1 MNINL
6 GSLFINNEGSNMM
19 QQIQQA
25 DNGEIKEALLNGKVA
40 DIKSLLPG
48 MLFEGDVADINSLQ
62 VKIILDNSSVLNASM
77 KEAVNLNIGDH
88 VIFQVKE
95 NSGSKLVIKPFQS
108 DEGSAVITK
117 ALNTSGITIN
127 EKNVAVVKELM
138 AQGQPLDKNTIMNTV
153 RLFNRFPEAELTD
166 IIALKKHDI
175 PVTADNVAMYKA
187 YSEGN
192 ANISASLVNVADDVP
207 KVIENILSESDN
219 SQTINVVSDILD
231 IIMPEEP
238 SDAINPYDNN
248 LAVHESENVQATE
261 DIKIGQELQEDEK
274 FQVISKEHSEVQMG
288 ETVQNDSKTYE
299 PKVQEQQ
306 YTDKKDA
313 VVSEDGKVIKSVIIK
328 ESTEQ
333 QQSTKIFEPQE
344 KQVQEYSRVEN
355 SISKNMKIPTETF
368 TKVLKEMPSEMS
380 KETPSEILKETPSEI
395 SKGMPAEISRGMPAE
410 ISKGMPS
417 EISKG
422 MQSEISKEMPLEISR
437 EISSQI
443 SRELLS
449 EISKETHAQIPATN
463 EDKLAPA
470 IKIFENIAEK
480 VDEDKSIDMKSVKQD
495 IIKIFEEA
503 EPEQRK
509 IMAESE
515 PFKKLVHNAIKKNM
529 FIKPDIIRE
538 SDNPKEE
545 IGKLY
550 EKVREQLEKLSE
562 SVKDAVTKG
571 VLNEKQSSTLLN
583 NIKTANQN
591 FNFMNELNHMA
602 SYIQI
607 PVKFTGQEAAGELYV
622 YNRNVKKTVE
632 EGISAFLHFDLEN
645 LGVTDIRINL
655 KNKGLRIGFE
665 LNDEVSVKLV
675 EEHIDELICR
685 LKEKGYSVNCSVE
698 HKDKTENNSLE
709 RIFEQDK
716 KQVSIKRYTLDIR
729 T

>member
-6 GSLFINNEGSNMM
+6 GSLFINNEGGNMM
-19 QQIQQA
+19 QQIQQT
-25 DNGEIKEALLNGKVA
+25 DNGEIKEALLNGKIT

-48 MLFEGDVADINSLQ
+48 MLFEGDVADIKNLQ
-62 VKIILDNSSVLNASM
+62 VKIILDNNSVLNASM
-77 KEAVNLNIGDH
+77 KEAVNLNIGEH

-108 DEGSAVITK
+108 DEGSAVISK

-138 AQGQPLDKNTIMNTV
+138 AQGQPLDKNTIMDTV
-153 RLFNRFPEAELTD
+153 RLFNKFPEAELTE
-166 IIALKKHDI
+166 IIELKKHDI
-175 PVTADNVAMYKA
+175 PVTSDNIAMYKA

-192 ANISASLVNVADDVP
+192 ANISENLANVADDVP

-219 SQTINVVSDILD
+219 SQTMNVVSDILD
-231 IIMPEEP
+231 IIMPEES
-238 SDAINPYDNN
+238 SDAINPYDNMV
-248 LAVHESENVQATE
+248 AVNESENVQVSG
-261 DIKIGQELQEDEK
+261 DIKTGQELQENEK
-274 FQVISKEHSEVQMG
+274 FQPVSKEHSEVQMG

-299 PKVQEQQ
+299 PKVQEQR
-306 YTDKKDA
+306 YSDKIHEA
-313 VVSEDGKVIKSVIIK
+313 VVSEDGKVIKSVISK

-333 QQSTKIFEPQE
+333 QSIKISEPQE
-344 KQVQEYSRVEN
+344 IQVKEYDRVD
-355 SISKNMKIPTETF
+355 SASKSMQIPTETF

-380 KETPSEILKETPSEI
+380 KEIPSEMLKEMPSEMI
-395 SKGMPAEISRGMPAE
+395 KEMPSEMSKE
-410 ISKGMPS
+410 MPS
-417 EISKG
+417 EISKEIPSEVLEEIP
-422 MQSEISKEMPLEISR
+422 SEIT
-437 EISSQI
+437 
-443 SRELLS
+443 
-449 EISKETHAQIPATN
+449 KETPAQVPVTN
-463 EDKLAPA
+463 EDKLASA
-470 IKIFENIAEK
+470 IKFFENIAEK
-480 VDEDKSIDMKSVKQD
+480 VEKDKNIDMKSVKQH
-495 IIKIFEEA
+495 ILKIFEES

-509 IMAESE
+509 VMAESE

-550 EKVREQLEKLSE
+550 EKVKVQLERLSE
-562 SVKDAVTKG
+562 SVKDAVAKG
-571 VLNEKQSSTLLN
+571 MLNEKQSSTLLN
-583 NIKTANQN
+583 NIKTTNQN
-591 FNFMNELNHMA
+591 LNFMNELNHMA

-655 KNKGLRIGFE
+655 KDKGLRIGFE
-665 LNDEVSVKLV
+665 LGDVVSVKLV
-675 EEHIDELICR
+675 EKHIDELLSR

-698 HKDKTENNSLE
+698 HKDKTDNNSLE
-709 RIFEQDK
+709 KIFEQDK

>member
-1 MNINL
+1 
-6 GSLFINNEGSNMM
+6 NMM
-19 QQIQQA
+19 QQIQQT
-25 DNGEIKEALLNGKVA
+25 DNGEIKEALLNGKIA

-48 MLFEGDVADINSLQ
+48 MLFEGDVADIKNLQ
-62 VKIILDNSSVLNASM
+62 VKIILDNNSVLNASM
-77 KEAVNLNIGDH
+77 KEAVNLNIGEH

-138 AQGQPLDKNTIMNTV
+138 AQGQPLDKNTIMDTV
-153 RLFNRFPEAELTD
+153 RLFNKFPEAELTD
-166 IIALKKHDI
+166 IIELKKHDI
-175 PVTADNVAMYKA
+175 PVTSDNIAMYKA

-192 ANISASLVNVADDVP
+192 ANISENLANVADDVP

-219 SQTINVVSDILD
+219 SQTMNVVSDILD
-231 IIMPEEP
+231 IIMPEES
-238 SDAINPYDNN
+238 SDAINPYDNMV
-248 LAVHESENVQATE
+248 AVNESENVQVSG
-261 DIKIGQELQEDEK
+261 DIKTGQELQENEK
-274 FQVISKEHSEVQMG
+274 FQPVSKEHSEVQMR
-288 ETVQNDSKTYE
+288 ETVQNYSKTYE

-306 YTDKKDA
+306 YSDKIHEA
-313 VVSEDGKVIKSVIIK
+313 VVSEDGKVIKSVISK

-333 QQSTKIFEPQE
+333 QLTKIFEPQE
-344 KQVQEYSRVEN
+344 KQVQEYDRVE
-355 SISKNMKIPTETF
+355 SSASKSMQIPTETF

-380 KETPSEILKETPSEI
+380 KEMPSQMSKEIPSEVSEEIPSEIPGKV
-395 SKGMPAEISRGMPAE
+395 
-410 ISKGMPS
+410 
-417 EISKG
+417 
-422 MQSEISKEMPLEISR
+422 
-437 EISSQI
+437 
-443 SRELLS
+443 LS
-449 EISKETHAQIPATN
+449 EISKEAPVQVPVTN
-463 EDKLAPA
+463 EDKLASA
-470 IKIFENIAEK
+470 IKFFENIAEK
-480 VDEDKSIDMKSVKQD
+480 VEKDKNVDMKSVKQH
-495 IIKIFEEA
+495 ILKIFEES

-509 IMAESE
+509 VMAESE
-515 PFKKLVHNAIKKNM
+515 PFKNLVHNAIKKNM

-550 EKVREQLEKLSE
+550 EKVKVQLEKLSE

-571 VLNEKQSSTLLN
+571 MLNEKQSSTLLN
-583 NIKTANQN
+583 NIKTTNQN
-591 FNFMNELNHMA
+591 LNFMNELNHMA

-607 PVKFTGQEAAGELYV
+607 PVKFTGQEATGELYV

-655 KNKGLRIGFE
+655 KDKGLRIGFE
-665 LNDEVSVKLV
+665 LGDEISVKLV
-675 EEHIDELICR
+675 EKHIDELLSR

-698 HKDKTENNSLE
+698 HKDKTDNNSLE
-709 RIFEQDK
+709 KIFEQDK
-716 KQVSIKRYTLDIR
+716 KQVSIKRYTFDIR

>member
-1 MNINL
+1 MMNINL

-19 QQIQQA
+19 QQIQQT
-25 DNGEIKEALLNGKVA
+25 DNGEIKEALLNGKIA

-48 MLFEGDVADINSLQ
+48 MLFEGDVADIKNLQ
-62 VKIILDNSSVLNASM
+62 VKIILDNNSVLNASM
-77 KEAVNLNIGDH
+77 KEAVNLNIGEH

-138 AQGQPLDKNTIMNTV
+138 AQGQPLDKNTIMDTV
-153 RLFNRFPEAELTD
+153 RLFNKFPEAELTD
-166 IIALKKHDI
+166 IIELKKHDI
-175 PVTADNVAMYKA
+175 PVTSDNIAMYKA

-192 ANISASLVNVADDVP
+192 ANISENLANVADDVP

-219 SQTINVVSDILD
+219 SQTMNVVSDILD
-231 IIMPEEP
+231 IIMPEES
-238 SDAINPYDNN
+238 SDAINPYDNMV
-248 LAVHESENVQATE
+248 AVNESENVQVSG
-261 DIKIGQELQEDEK
+261 DIKTGQELQENEK
-274 FQVISKEHSEVQMG
+274 FQPVSKEHSEVQMR
-288 ETVQNDSKTYE
+288 ETVQNYSKTYE

-306 YTDKKDA
+306 YSDKIHEA
-313 VVSEDGKVIKSVIIK
+313 VVSEDGKVIKSVISK

-333 QQSTKIFEPQE
+333 QQSIKIFEPQE
-344 KQVQEYSRVEN
+344 KQVQEYDKS
-355 SISKNMKIPTETF
+355 MQIPMETF

-380 KETPSEILKETPSEI
+380 KE
-395 SKGMPAEISRGMPAE
+395 
-410 ISKGMPS
+410 MPS
-417 EISKG
+417 EMLKEMS
-422 MQSEISKEMPLEISR
+422 SEMSKEMPSEVSEEIPGKV
-437 EISSQI
+437 
-443 SRELLS
+443 LS
-449 EISKETHAQIPATN
+449 EISKEAPVQVPVTN
-463 EDKLAPA
+463 EDKLASA
-470 IKIFENIAEK
+470 IKFFENIAEK
-480 VDEDKSIDMKSVKQD
+480 VEKDKNVDMKSVKQH
-495 IIKIFEEA
+495 ILKIFEES

-509 IMAESE
+509 VMAESE

-550 EKVREQLEKLSE
+550 EKVKVQLEKLSE

-571 VLNEKQSSTLLN
+571 MLNEKQSSTLLN
-583 NIKTANQN
+583 NIKTTNQN
-591 FNFMNELNHMA
+591 LNFMNELNHMA

-607 PVKFTGQEAAGELYV
+607 PVKFTGQEATGELYV

-655 KNKGLRIGFE
+655 KDKGLRIGFE
-665 LNDEVSVKLV
+665 LGDEISVKLV
-675 EEHIDELICR
+675 EKHIDELLSR

-698 HKDKTENNSLE
+698 HKDKTDNNSLE
-709 RIFEQDK
+709 KIFEQDK
-716 KQVSIKRYTLDIR
+716 KQVSIKRYTFDIR

>member
-19 QQIQQA
+19 QQIQQT
-25 DNGEIKEALLNGKVA
+25 DNGEIKEALLNGKIA

-48 MLFEGDVADINSLQ
+48 MLFEGDVADIKNLQ
-62 VKIILDNSSVLNASM
+62 VKIILDNNSVLNASM
-77 KEAVNLNIGDH
+77 KEAVNLNIGEH

-138 AQGQPLDKNTIMNTV
+138 AQGQPLDKNTIMDTV
-153 RLFNRFPEAELTD
+153 RLFNKFPEAELTD
-166 IIALKKHDI
+166 IIELKKHDI
-175 PVTADNVAMYKA
+175 PVTSDNIAMYKA

-192 ANISASLVNVADDVP
+192 ANISENLANVADDVP

-219 SQTINVVSDILD
+219 SQTMNVVSDILD
-231 IIMPEEP
+231 IIMPEES
-238 SDAINPYDNN
+238 SDAINPYDNMV
-248 LAVHESENVQATE
+248 AVNESENVQVSG
-261 DIKIGQELQEDEK
+261 DIKTGQELQENEK
-274 FQVISKEHSEVQMG
+274 FQPVSKEHSEVQMR
-288 ETVQNDSKTYE
+288 ETVQNYSKTYE

-306 YTDKKDA
+306 YSDKIHEA
-313 VVSEDGKVIKSVIIK
+313 VVSEDGKVIKSVISK

-333 QQSTKIFEPQE
+333 QQSIKIFEPQE
-344 KQVQEYSRVEN
+344 KQVQEYDKS
-355 SISKNMKIPTETF
+355 MQIPMETF

-380 KETPSEILKETPSEI
+380 KE
-395 SKGMPAEISRGMPAE
+395 
-410 ISKGMPS
+410 MPS
-417 EISKG
+417 EMLKEMS
-422 MQSEISKEMPLEISR
+422 SEMSKEMPSEVSEEIPGKV
-437 EISSQI
+437 
-443 SRELLS
+443 LS
-449 EISKETHAQIPATN
+449 EISKEAPVQVPVTN
-463 EDKLAPA
+463 EDKLASA
-470 IKIFENIAEK
+470 IKFFENIAEK
-480 VDEDKSIDMKSVKQD
+480 VEKDKNVDMKSVKQH
-495 IIKIFEEA
+495 ILKIFEES

-509 IMAESE
+509 VMAESE

-550 EKVREQLEKLSE
+550 EKVKVQLEKLSE

-571 VLNEKQSSTLLN
+571 MLNEKQSSTLLN
-583 NIKTANQN
+583 NIKTTNQN
-591 FNFMNELNHMA
+591 LNFMNELNHMA

-607 PVKFTGQEAAGELYV
+607 PVKFTGQEATGELYV

-655 KNKGLRIGFE
+655 KDKGLRIGFE
-665 LNDEVSVKLV
+665 LGDEISVKLV
-675 EEHIDELICR
+675 EKHIDELLSR

-698 HKDKTENNSLE
+698 HKDKTDNNSLE
-709 RIFEQDK
+709 KIFEQDK
-716 KQVSIKRYTLDIR
+716 KQVSIKRYTFDIR

>member
-6 GSLFINNEGSNMM
+6 GSLFINNEGNNMM
-19 QQIQQA
+19 QQIQQT
-25 DNGEIKEALLNGKVA
+25 DNGEIKEALLNGKIA

-48 MLFEGDVADINSLQ
+48 MLFEGDVADIKNLQ
-62 VKIILDNSSVLNASM
+62 VKIILDNNSVLNASM
-77 KEAVNLNIGDH
+77 KEAVNLNIGEH

-127 EKNVAVVKELM
+127 QKNVAVVKELM
-138 AQGQPLDKNTIMNTV
+138 AQGQPLDKNTIMDTV
-153 RLFNRFPEAELTD
+153 RLFNKFPEAELTD
-166 IIALKKHDI
+166 IIELKKHDI
-175 PVTADNVAMYKA
+175 PVTSDNIVMYKA

-192 ANISASLVNVADDVP
+192 ANISENLANVADDVP

-219 SQTINVVSDILD
+219 SQTMNVVSDILD
-231 IIMPEEP
+231 IIMPEES
-238 SDAINPYDNN
+238 SDAINPYDNIV
-248 LAVHESENVQATE
+248 AVNESENVQVSG
-261 DIKIGQELQEDEK
+261 DIKTGQELQENEK
-274 FQVISKEHSEVQMG
+274 FQPVSKEHSEVQMG

-299 PKVQEQQ
+299 TKVQEQQ
-306 YTDKKDA
+306 YSDKIHEA
-313 VVSEDGKVIKSVIIK
+313 VVSEDGKVIKSVISK

-333 QQSTKIFEPQE
+333 QKSIKIFEPQE
-344 KQVQEYSRVEN
+344 KQVQEYGRVD
-355 SISKNMKIPTETF
+355 SSVSKSMQIPTETF

-380 KETPSEILKETPSEI
+380 KEMPSEMSKEIPSEVSEEIPSEIPGKVPSEI
-395 SKGMPAEISRGMPAE
+395 SKEAPVQVPV
-410 ISKGMPS
+410 K
-417 EISKG
+417 
-422 MQSEISKEMPLEISR
+422 
-437 EISSQI
+437 
-443 SRELLS
+443 
-449 EISKETHAQIPATN
+449 N
-463 EDKLAPA
+463 EDKLASA
-470 IKIFENIAEK
+470 IKFFENIAEK
-480 VDEDKSIDMKSVKQD
+480 VEKDKNIDMKSVKQH
-495 IIKIFEEA
+495 ILKIFEES

-509 IMAESE
+509 VMAESE

-550 EKVREQLEKLSE
+550 EKVKEQLERLSE
-562 SVKDAVTKG
+562 SVKDAVSKG
-571 VLNEKQSSTLLN
+571 MLNEKQSSTLLN
-583 NIKTANQN
+583 NIKTTNQN
-591 FNFMNELNHMA
+591 LNFMNELNHMA

-665 LNDEVSVKLV
+665 LGDVVSVKLV
-675 EEHIDELICR
+675 EKHIDELLSR

-698 HKDKTENNSLE
+698 HKDKTDNNSLE
-709 RIFEQDK
+709 KIFEQDK